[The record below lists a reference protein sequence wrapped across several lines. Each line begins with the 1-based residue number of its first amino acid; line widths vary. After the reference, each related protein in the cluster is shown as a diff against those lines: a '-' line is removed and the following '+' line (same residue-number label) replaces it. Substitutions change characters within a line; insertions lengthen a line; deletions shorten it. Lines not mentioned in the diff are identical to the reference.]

1 MNRVG
6 LRPDGRLTSR
16 DAVIDDDALVY
27 LGCQLELEQ
36 GTTLR
41 SVFRMLEFYP
51 LLARLS
57 AFFSDLLTQYRG
69 CPKQGCRSADFDH
82 LEFGKTIEMIGYPGE
97 PRLEIYFSLSGRA
110 GSDCIETR
118 PYALELLLDM
128 EIRLGI
134 LKHVVFG
141 DRVDTFEFD
150 TVFNLFEFID
160 GIAWELSFHD
170 MPKECQL
177 RR

>member
-6 LRPDGRLTSR
+6 LRPDGRLITK
-16 DAVIDDDALVY
+16 DGVIADDPLIY
-27 LGCQLELEQ
+27 LGYQLELSQ

-41 SVFRMLEFYP
+41 SVFRMLAFYP
-51 LLARLS
+51 LLVRLS
-57 AFFSDLLTQYRG
+57 AFFCDLLTQYRG
-69 CPKQGCRSADFDH
+69 CPEKGCRSADFEY
-82 LEFGKTIEMIGYPGE
+82 LEFGKTIEMIGYPGD
-97 PRLEIYFSLSGRA
+97 PRLEIYLSLTGRS
-110 GSDCIETR
+110 GSDSIEIR

-128 EIRLGI
+128 EIRLGN

-160 GIAWELSFHD
+160 GVAWELSFHD